1 MKIII
6 FKQVGTKKEAFPWCF
21 TDDNYILTLNT
32 YALDIAESDMTR
44 GEVIVWPQHAEG
56 TETTQNQKW
65 THTQYWDNEN
75 SFKIQA
81 QVIGSSLPYLT
92 LDPNSGDVVL
102 QPFNMKNPLQD
113 WFLDEKA

>member
-1 MKIII
+1 M
-6 FKQVGTKKEAFPWCF
+6 
-21 TDDNYILTLNT
+21 TLNT

-81 QVIGSSLPYLT
+81 QIVGNNKPCLA
-92 LDPNSGDVVL
+92 LDDSGDAVL
-102 QPFNMKNPLQD
+102 KTCNMKDASQD
-113 WFLDEKA
+113 WFFENEASVGKK